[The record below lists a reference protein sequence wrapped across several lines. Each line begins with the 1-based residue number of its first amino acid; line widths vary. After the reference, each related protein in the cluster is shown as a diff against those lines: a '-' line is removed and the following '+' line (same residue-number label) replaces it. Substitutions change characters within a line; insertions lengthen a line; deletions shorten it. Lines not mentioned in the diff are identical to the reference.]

1 MQIFTDRKK
10 QEELENKVKD
20 QEYMIL
26 NLRNEIRTLAQ
37 KNKELEKDNKIL
49 ESVLESKNI
58 TQKENKKLMDQIKM
72 LEKQLESY
80 SPNLKPKQQRITND
94 DIELIKDLKKQQYT
108 YREIEK
114 KTGWSLNTIS
124 KAINNFY
131 DNADRK

>member
-58 TQKENKKLMDQIKM
+58 TQKENKKLMDQVKM

-131 DNADRK
+131 DNEK